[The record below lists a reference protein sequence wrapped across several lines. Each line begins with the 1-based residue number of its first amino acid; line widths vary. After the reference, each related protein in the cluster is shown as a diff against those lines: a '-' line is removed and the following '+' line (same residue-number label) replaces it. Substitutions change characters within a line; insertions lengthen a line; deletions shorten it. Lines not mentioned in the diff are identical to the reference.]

1 MPQDHWHYPGY
12 LPADTRTQGREG
24 DGGEEV
30 WRERGGRERKR
41 RRKRRGGGNK
51 SEKPKMIGERAAVLA
66 ELEDR
71 KRQEGSLK
79 NTEQEG
85 LQYTSEGA

>member
-1 MPQDHWHYPGY
+1 MWPD
-12 LPADTRTQGREG
+12 REEKG
-24 DGGEEV
+24 V
-30 WRERGGRERKR
+30 MR
-41 RRKRRGGGNK
+41 RRKRRWEGNK
-51 SEKPKMIGERAAVLA
+51 SEKPKMIGERASVLA

-71 KRQEGSLK
+71 KRQESSLK